1 MKKIIIAIDGHS
13 SCGKSTLAQDLAKKL
28 HYIYVDTGAMY
39 RAVTFYFIQNNID
52 INKETEVAAALC
64 QISIIFK
71 NINGKNHTFLNGL
84 DVEEPIRSMEISQFV
99 SEVSSISS
107 VRRFLVKQQQALGES
122 KGLVMD
128 GRDIGSVVFPE
139 AELKIFLTAS
149 PEVRAKRRMLDY
161 RERDIQISEDEI
173 LQNLAHRDL
182 IDSTRA
188 DSPLIQTKDA
198 FLLDN
203 SNLTKEEQLAL
214 IIQLINKKN

>member
-1 MKKIIIAIDGHS
+1 
-13 SCGKSTLAQDLAKKL
+13 
-28 HYIYVDTGAMY
+28 
-39 RAVTFYFIQNNID
+39 
-52 INKETEVAAALC
+52 
-64 QISIIFK
+64 
-71 NINGKNHTFLNGL
+71 
-84 DVEEPIRSMEISQFV
+84 MEISQFV
-99 SEVSSISS
+99 SEVSAISI

-161 RERDIQISEDEI
+161 QERNIKISEDEI

-188 DSPLIQTKDA
+188 DSPLIQTEDA

-203 SNLTKEEQLAL
+203 SALTKAEQLDL

>member
-39 RAVTFYFIQNNID
+39 RAVTLYFIQNNID

-84 DVEEPIRSMEISQFV
+84 DVEDSIRSMEISQFV

>member
-39 RAVTFYFIQNNID
+39 RAVTLYFIQNNID
-52 INKETEVAAALC
+52 INKVAEVEAALHK
-64 QISIIFK
+64 ISIIFK
-71 NINGKNHTFLNGL
+71 NINGKNHTFLNGI
-84 DVEEPIRSMEISQFV
+84 DVEEQIRSMEISQFV
-99 SEVSSISS
+99 SEVSAISI

-161 RERDIQISEDEI
+161 QERNIKITEDEI

-188 DSPLIQTKDA
+188 DSPLIQTEDA

-203 SNLTKEEQLAL
+203 SALTKAEQLDL